1 MCYEGKQM
9 SHYLCYNAI
18 ELGKNSPTRGDMQ
31 SYLTVYS
38 ITFITTGCICTCQ
51 VKVSNPGSHESFS
64 ALMKTTPA
72 SAGSSNGLPALGA
85 QGLRTTRVWAQE
97 GGLISRAW
105 GTS

>member
-38 ITFITTGCICTCQ
+38 ITFITTGCICTY
-51 VKVSNPGSHESFS
+51 VSG
-64 ALMKTTPA
+64 
-72 SAGSSNGLPALGA
+72 
-85 QGLRTTRVWAQE
+85 QGQ
-97 GGLISRAW
+97 
-105 GTS
+105 